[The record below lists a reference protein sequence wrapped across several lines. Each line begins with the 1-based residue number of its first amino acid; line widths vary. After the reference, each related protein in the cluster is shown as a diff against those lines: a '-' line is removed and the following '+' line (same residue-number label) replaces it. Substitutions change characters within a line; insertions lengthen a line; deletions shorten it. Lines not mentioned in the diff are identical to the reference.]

1 MKFAGSV
8 AVVTGGGQGIG
19 AAVARMLA
27 AEGAMVVVAAR
38 TLDRIKAVADEIQ
51 AAGGKARAVRC
62 DVTDQS
68 SVRALASAASRQ
80 GAPVDI
86 LINNA
91 GAAHSAPLAKIN
103 LEDWN
108 RVMAVNATGTF
119 LCTQVFVPAMLERKH
134 GSVVN
139 VASIAGLAGA
149 RYIAAYAAAK
159 HAVVG
164 FTRSVAAELEGTG
177 VTCNA
182 VCPAYV
188 DTDMTKESVARV
200 VQKTGKSSDEA
211 LAAILAASSQERLI
225 TPDEVARA
233 VLKLCD
239 PKGKRPN
246 GTAVKL
252 TG

>member
-1 MKFAGSV
+1 VKLAGSI

-19 AAVARMLA
+19 AAVARLLA
-27 AEGAMVVVAAR
+27 KEGALVVVAAR
-38 TLDRIKAVADEIQ
+38 NADRIKAVVEEIEVG
-51 AAGGKARAVRC
+51 GGKARAVRC
-62 DVTDQS
+62 DVTDPS

-80 GAPVDI
+80 GGSVDI

-91 GAAHSAPLAKIN
+91 GAAHSAPLHKIS
-103 LEDWN
+103 LEEWN
-108 RVMAVNATGTF
+108 RVLGVNATGTF
-119 LCTQVFVPAMLERKH
+119 LCTQVFVSGMLERQR

-139 VASIAGLAGA
+139 IASVAGLAGGK
-149 RYIAAYAAAK
+149 YIAAYSAAK
-159 HAVVG
+159 HAVIG

-182 VCPAYV
+182 VCPGYV

-200 VQKTGKSSDEA
+200 VSKTGKTPDDA
-211 LAAILAASSQERLI
+211 LAAMLAISGQKQLI
-225 TPDEVARA
+225 TPEEVARA

-246 GTAVKL
+246 GTAVKI